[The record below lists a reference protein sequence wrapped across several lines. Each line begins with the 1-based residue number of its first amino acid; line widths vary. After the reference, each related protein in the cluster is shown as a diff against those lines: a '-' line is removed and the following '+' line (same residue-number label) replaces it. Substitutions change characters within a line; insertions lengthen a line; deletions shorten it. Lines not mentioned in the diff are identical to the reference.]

1 MRHFH
6 IPKSYPMRGSAL
18 LQYAEF
24 YPKRV
29 KEQTGQ
35 FYYFIK
41 LSSFTGEGIIVPI
54 LRRTYS
60 PALWQ
65 AKFYLPQQPSALKQK
80 TLLF

>member
-41 LSSFTGEGIIVPI
+41 LSSFTGEGIIIPI
-54 LRRTYS
+54 LRHFGKLNFTYLGS
-60 PALWQ
+60 LQ
-65 AKFYLPQQPSALKQK
+65 R
-80 TLLF
+80 